1 MHRQSAVALFGVS
14 PRRQVCAYRQP
25 MRRYSIAG
33 LIHQFL
39 ASPHRNLN
47 KTPDFPNMTK
57 STTAASHGRTTY
69 ELDVVTYRT
78 QRYAAGCPG
87 FSGFMICR
95 YRTCSRDAH
104 SIGTVNS
111 RLMGPMSR
119 RSTRCASSSVRRAC
133 RGQVVGSARVCHV
146 LCRVASGAVRC
157 PSQGPP
163 FAMALHGPAA
173 PARHVTAANG
183 LRPHLEGVLAAAG
196 HLFELPHQAALLL
209 LPVPGL

>member
-1 MHRQSAVALFGVS
+1 MHRKSAVALFGV
-14 PRRQVCAYRQP
+14 PPKRQVCAYRQP

-69 ELDVVTYRT
+69 ELEVVTYRT

-146 LCRVASGAVRC
+146 PWQSCIWCCPMSKPRATIGNGTARPSSTSLTRHCRRRTDTAPGGCARC
-157 PSQGPP
+157 RRAP
-163 FAMALHGPAA
+163 F
-173 PARHVTAANG
+173 
-183 LRPHLEGVLAAAG
+183 
-196 HLFELPHQAALLL
+196 
-209 LPVPGL
+209 